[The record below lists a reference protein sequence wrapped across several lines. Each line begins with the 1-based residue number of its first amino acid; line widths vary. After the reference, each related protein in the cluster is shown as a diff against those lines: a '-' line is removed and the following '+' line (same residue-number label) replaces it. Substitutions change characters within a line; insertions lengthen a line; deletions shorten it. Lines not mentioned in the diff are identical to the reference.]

1 MGCVGEIRDRVRRV
15 NEFSAPPKVEVGSC
29 DELLLCIFF
38 FGKGGRCTCGL
49 RYRKGREVLCQRLCT
64 ELYIVVRVI
73 KTSECETVG
82 HVRCCFCW
90 GGASSLLYTS

>member
-38 FGKGGRCTCGL
+38 FGKVG
-49 RYRKGREVLCQRLCT
+49 EVYVWVTL
-64 ELYIVVRVI
+64 
-73 KTSECETVG
+73 S
-82 HVRCCFCW
+82 
-90 GGASSLLYTS
+90 